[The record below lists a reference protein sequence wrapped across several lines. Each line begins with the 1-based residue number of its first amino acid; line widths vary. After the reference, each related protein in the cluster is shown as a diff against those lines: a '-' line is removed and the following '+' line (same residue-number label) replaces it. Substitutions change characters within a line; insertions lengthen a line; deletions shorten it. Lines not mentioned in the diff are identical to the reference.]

1 MHFRELGCELGYR
14 VTVQADPSCPGRPLA
29 AVHIPQLG
37 VEQEAAAAKALSASP
52 LSMERLLVTIIHV
65 RSRAR
70 LNDLK
75 ILLTDIGV
83 SVLFFVSFIMLVS

>member
-1 MHFRELGCELGYR
+1 MGYH
-14 VTVQADPSCPGRPLA
+14 VTIQADPTCPGRSLA

-37 VEQEAAAAKALSASP
+37 AEQEVAAAKALAGNP

-75 ILLTDIGV
+75 TLLTDMGV
-83 SVLFFVSFIMLVS
+83 SL